1 MTNAAT
7 ILELVRDAYQHA
19 EAGEMQDVIWLLEA
33 IEDDLVQIA
42 GGSGRCDEALAAD

>member
-7 ILELVRDAYQHA
+7 ILELVRDACLHA

-33 IEDDLVQIA
+33 IEEDLVQIA
-42 GGSGRCDEALAAD
+42 GADDRGDEGPAAH